1 MNEPRRQFG
10 GSVAQ
15 TGDLAVDQGLRQ
27 YMLGVYNY
35 MALGVAATGLF
46 SMYVASNEGLVRT
59 IMSGPLLWIGFF
71 GILGMGWF
79 APKVMMNGSK
89 IAAHGMFWAYAALW
103 GVMIAPMLYS
113 TQQAGA
119 AQDIYR
125 AFFMAASVFGGLSLW
140 GYTTKKDLTG
150 WAPILVA
157 GLVGVLVAMVLNA
170 LFFHSG
176 MGSLLISSAVILLIA
191 AVTAYETQVIKSM
204 YREGSAMN
212 DRAAIFGAFMLYGSF
227 VTLFVHILNILGIMR
242 D

>member
-15 TGDLAVDQGLRQ
+15 TGGVAIDQGLRQ

-46 SMYVASNEGLVRT
+46 SMYVASNEAIVR
-59 IMSGPLLWIGFF
+59 MFLGGPLMWVGFA

-89 IAAHGMFWAYAALW
+89 VAAHGMFWAYAALW
-103 GVMIAPMLYS
+103 GVMIAPMLYI

-150 WAPILVA
+150 WAPILGA
-157 GLVGVLVAMVLNA
+157 GMIAVLVAIVLNA
-170 LFFHSG
+170 LFFHST
-176 MGSLLISSAVILLIA
+176 MGSLLTSSAVILLIA
-191 AVTAYETQVIKSM
+191 GVTAWETQVIKSM

-227 VTLFVHILNILGIMR
+227 VTLFIHILNILGIMR